1 MAQHRGVELEQQR
14 DGTVGFTIFGDEYA
28 RVDNE
33 DSAKSMIDGLL
44 DSDGA
49 CVAEGQDVELV
60 LHGKRIAV
68 KAYATHGG
76 RLAVVVAGPN
86 QRIRELYDVSG
97 L

>member
-1 MAQHRGVELEQQR
+1 MTQHRGVELEQQR

-28 RVDNE
+28 CVDNE

-49 CVAEGQDVELV
+49 CVAEGQHVELV

-68 KAYATHGG
+68 KAYATHGDQ
-76 RLAVVVAGPN
+76 LAVVVEGPN
-86 QRIRELYDVSG
+86 HCIKELYNVSG